1 MSRFFSAFI
10 LCLSFHVIQAQET
23 DISTQLTKEID
34 QIATQGHINGFGV
47 AIVNPDGLLYARGFG
62 FADMKTKEHYSINTI
77 QNIGS
82 VSKTFI
88 GVALLKAQELGHLQ
102 LDDPINQYLPF
113 QVINPYHPEEAIT
126 IRQLA
131 THTSSIKDPL
141 RYETS
146 GYILK
151 EYSPTG
157 KKKANFR
164 SPDHMISLAKF
175 QQSLLDPKG
184 KWYKKSNFLK
194 KKPGEWFDYTNV
206 GAGLAAYVLELAT
219 QIPFD
224 EFTQQHILD
233 PLKMSTS
240 GWNFES
246 VDLSLH
252 TQLYNDP
259 KTELAP
265 YSLVNYPDGGMI
277 TSVTDLSKYLTELIR
292 GYNGQGKIL
301 SAAGFKELFTQQLTA
316 AQFGERKESA
326 FNDEYNSGIFMGFS
340 AKGYVGHTG
349 SDPGVATFM
358 FFNSKTS
365 IGKILFINT
374 ELKKEGVQEFIAIWQ
389 KMGEY
394 EEQLSK

>member
-1 MSRFFSAFI
+1 MYKLFTVSL
-10 LCLSFHVIQAQET
+10 LCLLFHFTSAQET
-23 DISTQLTKEID
+23 DFSTQLSKEIE

-47 AIVNPDGLLYARGFG
+47 AIVNQDGLLYSRGFG
-62 FADMKTKEHYSINTI
+62 YADKKAKKPYEVNTI

-88 GVALLKAQELGHLQ
+88 GVALLKAQELGQLN

-113 QVINPYHPEEAIT
+113 KVINPHYPEETIT

-146 GYILK
+146 GYVLK
-151 EYSPTG
+151 EQSPTG

-164 SPDHMISLAKF
+164 SPDKMISLSEF

-184 KWYKKSNFLK
+184 KWYKKSNFLR

-219 QIPFD
+219 KKSFD
-224 EFTQQHILD
+224 EFTQEYILN
-233 PLKMSTS
+233 PLGMSSS

-246 VDLSLH
+246 VHLSH
-252 TQLYNDP
+252 HSQLYNDP
-259 KTELAP
+259 ETELAP
-265 YSLVNYPDGGMI
+265 YRLVNYPDGGLI

-292 GYNGQGKIL
+292 GYHGQGKIL
-301 SAAGFKELFTQQLTA
+301 SAASFDELFTQQLTA

-340 AKGYVGHTG
+340 AQGYVGHTG

-358 FFNSKTS
+358 FFNSKTG

-374 ELKKEGVQEFIAIWQ
+374 ELKKEGVQEFIAIWK
-389 KMGEY
+389 KMDEY
-394 EEQLSK
+394 EEQLKP

>member
-1 MSRFFSAFI
+1 MHRLFI
-10 LCLSFHVIQAQET
+10 ALFLSFHIIHAQET
-23 DISTQLTKEID
+23 DISIQLTQEIE
-34 QIATQGHINGFGV
+34 QIVAQGHINGLGI
-47 AIVNPDGLLYARGFG
+47 AIVNQDGLLYSNGFG
-62 FADMKTKEHYSINTI
+62 YADIKAKKPYTVNTI

-82 VSKTFI
+82 VSKTLI
-88 GVALLKAQELGHLQ
+88 GVALLKAQELGYLH

-164 SPDHMISLAKF
+164 SPDKMISLAEF
-175 QQSLLDPKG
+175 HQSLLDPKG

-219 QIPFD
+219 KTPFD
-224 EFTQQHILD
+224 EFTQEHILD
-233 PLKMSTS
+233 PLAMSHS

-246 VDLSLH
+246 VDLSH
-252 TQLYNDP
+252 HSQLYNDTD
-259 KTELAP
+259 TELAP
-265 YSLVNYPDGGMI
+265 YRLVNYPDGGMI
-277 TSVTDLSKYLTELIR
+277 TSVTNLSKYLIELIR
-292 GYNGQGKIL
+292 GYNGEGKVL
-301 SAAGFKELFTQQLTA
+301 SDDGFKELFTQQLTA
-316 AQFGERKESA
+316 DQFDERRESA

-349 SDPGVATFM
+349 SDPGVASFM
-358 FFNSKTS
+358 FFNSTTG
-365 IGKILFINT
+365 IGKILLINT
-374 ELKKEGVQEFIAIWQ
+374 ELKKEGVEEFIAIWQ

-394 EEQLSK
+394 EKQLIK